1 MGPETGSGFS
11 VMRARPERAYNPRQD
26 PRCPRVLHS
35 PGSRCGQVAM
45 ESAPED
51 IELELRRL
59 EETHEES
66 ERRLKQLTESRL
78 PTERE
83 IEAALTLSK
92 SLPMLDI
99 EIRRLR
105 AELAKARAARAA
117 GEEKSPDP
125 SSST

>member
-1 MGPETGSGFS
+1 MAVCVIGAFLQPALTTGEKTRRGATPTLGPEQGVGAA
-11 VMRARPERAYNPRQD
+11 VN
-26 PRCPRVLHS
+26 
-35 PGSRCGQVAM
+35 
-45 ESAPED
+45 SAPED

-105 AELAKARAARAA
+105 LELEKARAAASEGGA
-117 GEEKSPDP
+117 DTP
-125 SSST
+125 

>member
-1 MGPETGSGFS
+1 M
-11 VMRARPERAYNPRQD
+11 D
-26 PRCPRVLHS
+26 
-35 PGSRCGQVAM
+35 
-45 ESAPED
+45 SAPEE

-92 SLPMLDI
+92 SLPALDI

-105 AELAKARAARAA
+105 AELAKARATGEAWVDRNPPTDESAR
-117 GEEKSPDP
+117 
-125 SSST
+125 

>member
-1 MGPETGSGFS
+1 M
-11 VMRARPERAYNPRQD
+11 D
-26 PRCPRVLHS
+26 
-35 PGSRCGQVAM
+35 
-45 ESAPED
+45 SAPED

-92 SLPMLDI
+92 SLPALDI

-105 AELAKARAARAA
+105 AELAKARAT
-117 GEEKSPDP
+117 GEAWDGSKPADR
-125 SSST
+125 

>member
-1 MGPETGSGFS
+1 MGAAVT
-11 VMRARPERAYNPRQD
+11 
-26 PRCPRVLHS
+26 
-35 PGSRCGQVAM
+35 
-45 ESAPED
+45 SAPED

-66 ERRLKQLTESRL
+66 ERRLKQLTETRL

-105 AELAKARAARAA
+105 LELEKARAAAE
-117 GEEKSPDP
+117 GTDP
-125 SSST
+125 SQSVEG

>member
-1 MGPETGSGFS
+1 
-11 VMRARPERAYNPRQD
+11 
-26 PRCPRVLHS
+26 
-35 PGSRCGQVAM
+35 M

-59 EETHEES
+59 EETQEES

-105 AELAKARAARAA
+105 TELAKARAAKEADET
-117 GEEKSPDP
+117 GSDP
-125 SSST
+125 SAPT

>member
-1 MGPETGSGFS
+1 
-11 VMRARPERAYNPRQD
+11 
-26 PRCPRVLHS
+26 
-35 PGSRCGQVAM
+35 M
-45 ESAPED
+45 ESASKG
-51 IELELRRL
+51 IELGLRLL

-105 AELAKARAARAA
+105 AELAKARAARAES
-117 GEEKSPDP
+117 EESGSDR
-125 SSST
+125 STS

>member
-1 MGPETGSGFS
+1 
-11 VMRARPERAYNPRQD
+11 
-26 PRCPRVLHS
+26 
-35 PGSRCGQVAM
+35 M
-45 ESAPED
+45 ESAPEE

-83 IEAALTLSK
+83 IEAAVTLSK

-105 AELAKARAARAA
+105 AELAKARAA
-117 GEEKSPDP
+117 GEGRDGSKSVD
-125 SSST
+125 